1 MIFFASSHVSL
12 SVTSFMPRSEALSLM
27 VRTAGVAAGGGR
39 AVLAGGGMA
48 GGVGSDDESP
58 RTETVDPTSGCA
70 KGTKAGAGEAAVDML
85 RISRG
90 TSGPPPIADPPP
102 MDAPPMTE
110 VDPRKVSGDI
120 PP

>member
-39 AVLAGGGMA
+39 AVAAGGGMA
-48 GGVGSDDESP
+48 GGVGSDDES
-58 RTETVDPTSGCA
+58 ETVDPTSGCA
-70 KGTKAGAGEAAVDML
+70 KGTKAGAGEAVVDML

-90 TSGPPPIADPPP
+90 TGGPPPIADPPP

-110 VDPRKVSGDI
+110 VVPRKVSGDI

>member
-39 AVLAGGGMA
+39 AVAAGGGMA
-48 GGVGSDDESP
+48 GGVGSDDES
-58 RTETVDPTSGCA
+58 ETVDPMPGCA
-70 KGTKAGAGEAAVDML
+70 KGTKAGAGEAVVDVL
-85 RISRG
+85 KISSG
-90 TSGPPPIADPPP
+90 TGGPPPIADPPP

-110 VDPRKVSGDI
+110 VVPRKVSGDI